1 MNQSRSNDSEIGSEG
16 CPPKPISTLSDLQV
30 KAYENRVRERLIAK
44 YPKRTPAEARRLE
57 KQIEK
62 LVQIYAE
69 GRILLQSDTSN
80 RIRQNH
86 QAQGIERTPEF
97 EVTDEREERPATSA
111 ISQGVVRSPAI
122 FLSMGRAAG
131 RDCQILD

>member
-1 MNQSRSNDSEIGSEG
+1 MNHSTSNDSEIGSEG
-16 CPPKPISTLSDLQV
+16 CPSKPISTLADLQV

-69 GRILLQSDTSN
+69 GRILLQSDRSDCV
-80 RIRQNH
+80 RQNH
-86 QAQGIERTPEF
+86 HPQGIEQTREIET
-97 EVTDEREERPATSA
+97 TDERE
-111 ISQGVVRSPAI
+111 
-122 FLSMGRAAG
+122 
-131 RDCQILD
+131 